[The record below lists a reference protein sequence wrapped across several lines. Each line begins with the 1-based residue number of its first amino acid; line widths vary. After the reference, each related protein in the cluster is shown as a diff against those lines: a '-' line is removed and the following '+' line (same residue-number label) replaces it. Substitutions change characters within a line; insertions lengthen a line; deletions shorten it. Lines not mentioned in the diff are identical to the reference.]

1 MLKLKV
7 AQISPLFESVPPKF
21 YGGTERVV
29 SYLSDELVRQGHDV
43 TLYASGDSITR
54 AKLFSITP
62 EALRLKKFTDP
73 LAFHILQL
81 QEVLEAACNFD
92 ILHFHTDYL
101 HFPLSNLAGLPT
113 ITTLHGRLDIPEL
126 QPLFKKFS
134 HMPVV
139 SISDAQRKP
148 LPQAKWIGTVYH
160 GLPLELYKKGNGIG
174 NYLAFIGRISPEKR
188 VDLAIEIA
196 RQAGLQI
203 KVAAKVDKV
212 DEIYFDKHIKHLME
226 LPHVEFL
233 GEIGEDQKNE
243 FLGNALA
250 LLFPIDWPEPFGIVM
265 IEAMGCGTPVI
276 AFKRGSVPEIIDE
289 GQTGFIVENVDEAV
303 KALKKIDQL
312 SRDVCRQIFEQR
324 FSVTNMVHQYVK
336 LYKKILE
343 ANQSSRLPIAPVNN
357 P

>member
-1 MLKLKV
+1 
-7 AQISPLFESVPPKF
+7 
-21 YGGTERVV
+21 
-29 SYLSDELVRQGHDV
+29 
-43 TLYASGDSITR
+43 
-54 AKLFSITP
+54 
-62 EALRLKKFTDP
+62 
-73 LAFHILQL
+73 
-81 QEVLEAACNFD
+81 
-92 ILHFHTDYL
+92 
-101 HFPLSNLAGLPT
+101 
-113 ITTLHGRLDIPEL
+113 
-126 QPLFKKFS
+126 
-134 HMPVV
+134 MPVV

-160 GLPLELYKKGNGIG
+160 GLPLDLYKKGNGNG

-196 RQAGLQI
+196 RQAGFQI

-289 GQTGFIVENVDEAV
+289 GQTGFIVENVNQAV

-343 ANQSSRLPIAPVNN
+343 ANQSSRLHIAPVNN

>member
-1 MLKLKV
+1 MWKLKI

-29 SYLSDELVRQGHDV
+29 SYLSDELVIQGHDV

-81 QEVLEAACNFD
+81 QEVLEAASNFD

-160 GLPLELYKKGNGIG
+160 GLPLELYKKGNGKG

-276 AFKRGSVPEIIDE
+276 AFERGSVPEIIDE
-289 GQTGFIVENVDEAV
+289 GQTGFIVENVDQAV

-343 ANQSSRLPIAPVNN
+343 ANQSSRHIAPVNN